1 MDEKRIGRNIR
12 DIRKRTGVTLDYLA
26 EEIGM
31 TKSTLSKIETGKTS
45 TSVATLLKI
54 AEALGVEITEFFL
67 KQRERPPYIHT
78 RKGFGQIVTRDG
90 SRFGYTYEALANGMV
105 DKLAEPF
112 LCTVDR
118 NDLTGE
124 FQHAGEEF
132 VYILSGEIIYTIG
145 SDSITLK
152 AGDSLY
158 FDSSIVHT
166 IRAISEM
173 PVKLIFIM
181 IPPSPRI
188 R

>member
-1 MDEKRIGRNIR
+1 MDEKRIGENIR
-12 DIRKRTGVTLDYLA
+12 DIRKRNGVTLNRLA
-26 EEIGM
+26 EEIGI

-45 TSVATLLKI
+45 TPVSTLLKI
-54 AEALGVEITEFFL
+54 AAALGVDITEFFL

-78 RKGFGQIVTRDG
+78 RKGYGQIVTRDG

-112 LCTVDR
+112 LCTINK
-118 NDLTGE
+118 NDMTGE

-132 VYILSGEIIYTIG
+132 VYILSGDIIYTIG

-166 IRAISEM
+166 LRAISDK
-173 PVKLIFIM
+173 PVKLIFVM
-181 IPPSPRI
+181 ITPSPRI